1 MVGIVA
7 NGATFEDTEKESD
20 YGYVRKV
27 CITSSGIC

>member
-27 CITSSGIC
+27 RPSY